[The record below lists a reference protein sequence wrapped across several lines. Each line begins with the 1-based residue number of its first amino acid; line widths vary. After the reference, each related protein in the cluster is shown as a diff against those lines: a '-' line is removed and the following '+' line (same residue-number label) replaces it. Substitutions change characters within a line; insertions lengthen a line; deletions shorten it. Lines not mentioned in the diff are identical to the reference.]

1 MTLLEAFEQNLISDE
16 KYEKQIETIF
26 SKLFLFSDKVIK
38 IYKYSDNY
46 YGQFSDVNF
55 RKEFYSEDFSWN
67 NTMAPDIYLS
77 LNPYKL
83 TDGQWT
89 PTSQDQAEDFYVEM
103 KRIDD
108 KSNVTQLLLENKI
121 TDQNLRDI
129 GTFTSEKLKELT
141 VQKKTELSE
150 MFLRGGKKLIGDNLQ
165 AIEKI
170 CQAFSP
176 KTIEKDYIENA
187 IKKLIAYF
195 NNSNYFQTFD
205 DNRLEASID
214 NHSDNV
220 LVIDNKVGF
229 IDILLPQKDM
239 RVTDSIFNMAKISCC
254 VAALAG
260 KEKADLIYESY
271 IKEGGHY
278 EENIRNFYEVFGCF
292 LLSIYNDGLG
302 RGHLSKAFFKYV
314 EDNITKL
321 V

>member
-1 MTLLEAFEQNLISDE
+1 MNLLEAFEQNLISNE
-16 KYEKQIETIF
+16 KHEKQLETIF
-26 SKLFLFSDKVIK
+26 SKLFFFSDKVIK

-67 NTMAPDIYLS
+67 HTMAPDIYLS

-83 TDGQWT
+83 TDGQWV
-89 PTSQDQAEDFYVEM
+89 PSSQDEAEDFYIVM

-129 GTFTSEKLKELT
+129 GSFTSEKLKELT
-141 VQKKTELSE
+141 IQKQTELSE
-150 MFLRGGKKLIGDNLQ
+150 MFSRGGKKLIGDNLE

-176 KTIEKDYIENA
+176 KTIEKEYIEST
-187 IKKLIAYF
+187 IKKLIAFF
-195 NNSNYFQTFD
+195 NNSNYFQAFD
-205 DNRLEASID
+205 DSRLEASID

-239 RVTDSIFNMAKISCC
+239 RVTDSIFNMAKISGC

-271 IKEGGHY
+271 IKEGRHY
-278 EENIRNFYEVFGCF
+278 EESIRNFYEVFLCF

-302 RGHLSKAFFKYV
+302 REHLSKVFSKYV
-314 EDNITKL
+314 EGNIGEL
-321 V
+321 A